1 MYIDTNFVAINFQFG
16 GILIVNLSS
25 RKNFQIEYD
34 VLENQIKLVPIRYS
48 DFLSCVQLLFRA
60 KLDEGAQEHP
70 RFDWTQATNFSSMIL
85 WIGAR
90 KNYVKLKYQITV
102 RYMKIG

>member
-1 MYIDTNFVAINFQFG
+1 MHIDKNFVAINFQLG

-48 DFLSCVQLLFRA
+48 VFLVLS
-60 KLDEGAQEHP
+60 
-70 RFDWTQATNFSSMIL
+70 NFSLERNFFGNNCFTNTFPSDDRVWIL
-85 WIGAR
+85 
-90 KNYVKLKYQITV
+90 
-102 RYMKIG
+102 

>member
-1 MYIDTNFVAINFQFG
+1 MYIDGNFVAINFQFG

-48 DFLSCVQLLFRA
+48 DFLVLS
-60 KLDEGAQEHP
+60 
-70 RFDWTQATNFSSMIL
+70 NFSLERNLMKALKNIL
-85 WIGAR
+85 DMTGR
-90 KNYVKLKYQITV
+90 KPQTS
-102 RYMKIG
+102 RR

>member
-34 VLENQIKLVPIRYS
+34 VLENQIKLVPIRYN
-48 DFLSCVQLLFRA
+48 DFLVLSNFSLERNLMKA
-60 KLDEGAQEHP
+60 LKNILDEHP
-70 RFDWTQATNFSSMIL
+70 
-85 WIGAR
+85 GR
-90 KNYVKLKYQITV
+90 KPQTS
-102 RYMKIG
+102 RR